1 MRAKDKMNEFM
12 GKTLGIITFFIGEL
26 KKPSDSSSKFMGQC
40 PMTQPGKNAEKNASG
55 MQRVTDA
62 LGDEFLCPVD
72 KLSDPSFV
80 REDEKR
86 NCVDYSLVSE
96 HTAT

>member
-1 MRAKDKMNEFM
+1 
-12 GKTLGIITFFIGEL
+12 
-26 KKPSDSSSKFMGQC
+26 
-40 PMTQPGKNAEKNASG
+40 MTQPGKSAEKKPEKSASG

-62 LGDEFLCPVD
+62 LGDEYLCPVD
-72 KLSDPSFV
+72 KLGDPSFV
-80 REDEKR
+80 REEEKK